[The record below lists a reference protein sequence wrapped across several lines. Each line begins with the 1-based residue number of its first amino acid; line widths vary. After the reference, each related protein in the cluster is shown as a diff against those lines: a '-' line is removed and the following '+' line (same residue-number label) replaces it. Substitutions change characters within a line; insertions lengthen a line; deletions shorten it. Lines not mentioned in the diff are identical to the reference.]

1 MRNRKFTDQAAHVLP
16 HLLYT
21 RSAVLT
27 ESIFFLSRAHGTR
40 GKGMAHQQQFVVHQQ
55 PAQVVTVM
63 TQAQSPG
70 TWSTGMCD
78 CCSDMGT
85 CCCGLFCFPC
95 MQCQTASDY
104 GWCCC
109 MPLLDFC
116 CVVSCILR
124 SNIRE
129 RHGIPGSCCDDCCK
143 IYWCYPCV
151 WCQMNRELKI
161 RKNQP
166 GGGSVVTTQVIRG

>member
-1 MRNRKFTDQAAHVLP
+1 
-16 HLLYT
+16 
-21 RSAVLT
+21 
-27 ESIFFLSRAHGTR
+27 
-40 GKGMAHQQQFVVHQQ
+40 MAHQQQFVVHQQ